1 MMSQFFSSLYRRSR
15 HRWLYP
21 LISLTVILGLCLGM
35 PMVTQAGLADLILQ
49 GVQVFQLS
57 NMSDKR
63 EIALGTEINGQIT
76 RQVRLYKDPV
86 INEYVNKMGQRL
98 AAKSSRPKIPYT
110 FQVVDDNGVNAFATM
125 GGFVYVNTGLLKLAD
140 NEAQVVSVIGH
151 EIGHIARRHSIKQMR
166 ELAIARGIATAAGL
180 DRNTAVGLGVEL
192 ALRRPNS
199 RKDEYEADQEGLKN
213 MGASGYAQY
222 EMITFFQK
230 LLAQSRG
237 STPTFLSTHPDTK
250 NRIARI
256 QQSIDPAKAK
266 VGDGLDKVAY
276 KAKIKTLL

>member
-1 MMSQFFSSLYRRSR
+1 MLNFLSSLYRRSR
-15 HRWLYP
+15 HRWIYP
-21 LISLTVILGLCLGM
+21 LISLTVALGLCLGV
-35 PMVTQAGLADLILQ
+35 PTKTRAISWGDLILQ
-49 GVQVFQLS
+49 GVQVIQLS
-57 NMSDKR
+57 NISDKK
-63 EIALGTEINGQIT
+63 EVTLGTEINEQIKQ
-76 RQVRLYKDPV
+76 QVKLYKDPT
-86 INEYVNKMGQRL
+86 INEYVNKLGQRL
-98 AAKSSRPKIPYT
+98 AAKSARPNIPYT
-110 FQVVDDNGVNAFATM
+110 FQVVEDNGVNAFATM

-140 NEAQVVSVIGH
+140 DEAQVASVVGH

-213 MGASGYAQY
+213 MGAAGYAQY

-230 LLAQSRG
+230 LLAQSQG
-237 STPTFLSTHPDTK
+237 SVPTILSTHPDTK

-256 QQSIDPAKAK
+256 QQAINPTKAK
-266 VGDGLDKVAY
+266 IGDGLDKVAY
-276 KAKIKTLL
+276 KAKIKNLL